1 MFNISNSTL
10 RLVALHTL
18 IIAVSNYLV
27 TIPVNVLGFE
37 LTWAAFTFPLIV
49 VATDLT
55 VRLSDKY
62 HARRIVA
69 VAYIPAIIASILV
82 IAGTGAPESVAI
94 RVGIASG
101 TAYLLS
107 NMLDVFVFQKVRERV
122 NAWWAAPF
130 GSSIIANII
139 DTFAFFAV
147 AFYGS
152 ADAFMRDNW
161 FTIAQAQTV
170 TKIIVSAIIIL
181 PVYGI
186 LLSWLS
192 AKLGRDISAKVA
204 A

>member
-55 VRLSDKY
+55 VRLSDKF

-82 IAGTGAPESVAI
+82 IAATHAPWSVAI

-107 NMLDVFVFQKVRERV
+107 NMLDVFVFQKVRERF
-122 NAWWAAPF
+122 NAWWAAPA

-147 AFYGS
+147 AFYAS
-152 ADAFMRDNW
+152 ADPFMADNW
-161 FTIAQAQTV
+161 FTIAQGQTV

-204 A
+204 V

>member
-1 MFNISNSTL
+1 MFNISPITL

-18 IIAVSNYLV
+18 IIAISNYLV
-27 TIPVNVLGFE
+27 TRPVNVLGFE

-55 VRLSDKY
+55 VRLSDKF

-82 IAGTGAPESVAI
+82 IAGTGAPSSVAI

-107 NMLDVFVFQKVRERV
+107 NMLDVLVFQKVRERF

-147 AFYGS
+147 AFYAS
-152 ADAFMRDNW
+152 ADPFMRDNW

>member
-55 VRLSDKY
+55 VRLSDKF

-82 IAGTGAPESVAI
+82 IQGTGAPSSVAI

-107 NMLDVFVFQKVRERV
+107 NLLDVLVFQKVRERF

-147 AFYGS
+147 AFYPS
-152 ADAFMRDNW
+152 ADPFMRDNW
-161 FTIAQAQTV
+161 FNIAEAQTV

-192 AKLGRDISAKVA
+192 ARLGRDISGKVST
-204 A
+204 

>member
-1 MFNISNSTL
+1 MFNISPITL

-27 TIPVNVLGFE
+27 TIPVNVLGWE

-55 VRLSDKY
+55 VRLSDKF

-82 IAGTGAPESVAI
+82 IAGTSAPTSVAV

-107 NMLDVFVFQKVRERV
+107 NMLDVFVFQKVRERF
-122 NAWWAAPF
+122 NAWWAAPA
-130 GSSIIANII
+130 GSSVIANII

-147 AFYGS
+147 AFYAS
-152 ADAFMRDNW
+152 ADPFMRDNW
-161 FTIAQAQTV
+161 FAIAQAQTV

-192 AKLGRDISAKVA
+192 AKLDRDISGKVA

>member
-1 MFNISNSTL
+1 MFNISPITL
-10 RLVALHTL
+10 SLVALHTL
-18 IIAVSNYLV
+18 IIAISNYLV

-55 VRLSDKY
+55 VRLSDKF

-82 IAGTGAPESVAI
+82 IAGTGAPSSVAI

-107 NMLDVFVFQKVRERV
+107 NMLDVLVFQKVRERF

-147 AFYGS
+147 AFYAS
-152 ADAFMRDNW
+152 ADPFMRDNW

>member
-1 MFNISNSTL
+1 MFNISNLTL
-10 RLVALHTL
+10 RLVALHIA
-18 IIAVSNYLV
+18 IIALSNYLV
-27 TIPVNVLGFE
+27 TIPVSVLGFE

-69 VAYIPAIIASILV
+69 VAYVPAIIASILV
-82 IAGTGAPESVAI
+82 IAATGAPSSVAI

-101 TAYLLS
+101 TAYLLG
-107 NMLDVFVFQKVRERV
+107 NLLDVFVFQKVRERF
-122 NAWWAAPF
+122 NAWWAAPT

-161 FTIAQAQTV
+161 FAIAEAQTV

-192 AKLGRDISAKVA
+192 ARLGRDIGGKVSA
-204 A
+204 

>member
-1 MFNISNSTL
+1 MFNISPITL

-18 IIAVSNYLV
+18 IIAISNYLV

-55 VRLSDKY
+55 VRLSDKF

-82 IAGTGAPESVAI
+82 IAGTGAPSSVAI

-107 NMLDVFVFQKVRERV
+107 NMLDVLVFQKVRERF

-147 AFYGS
+147 AVYAS
-152 ADAFMRDNW
+152 ADPFMRDNW

>member
-1 MFNISNSTL
+1 MNNSYL
-10 RLVALHTL
+10 WRLVALHTL

-27 TIPVNVLGFE
+27 TIPVNVFGFE

-55 VRLSDKY
+55 VRLSDKNK
-62 HARRIVA
+62 ARRIVTL
-69 VAYIPAIIASILV
+69 AYIPAIIASILV
-82 IAGTGAPESVAI
+82 IQGTGAPESVAI

-107 NMLDVFVFQKVRERV
+107 NLLDVVVFQKIRENY
-122 NAWWAAPF
+122 NAWWAAPAF
-130 GSSIIANII
+130 SSVVANII

-147 AFYGS
+147 AFYNS
-152 ADAFMRDNW
+152 ADPFMADNW
-161 FTIAQAQTV
+161 FTIAQNQTL

-192 AKLGRDISAKVA
+192 ARLGRDVGGKLSA
-204 A
+204 